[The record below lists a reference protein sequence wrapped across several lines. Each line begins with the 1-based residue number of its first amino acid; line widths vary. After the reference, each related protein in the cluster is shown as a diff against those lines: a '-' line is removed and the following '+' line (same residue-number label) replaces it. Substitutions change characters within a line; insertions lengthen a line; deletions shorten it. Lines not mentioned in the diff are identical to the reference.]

1 MKKVLL
7 VVMSLL
13 FVAPSVQAKDKDE
26 EYKVVVVKNEASGSY
41 AYEQVVNV
49 EGVTKEE
56 MFNRAKKWI
65 IANFKT
71 SDNNIQFDEANLT
84 IANTATVVMNA
95 ASGFNWAIT
104 SGLVNFKLNLQF
116 KEGRY
121 KFIFDNIAVQAVY
134 SDGIVETVNYEQAQ
148 KNNKPAK
155 HIRKETNEKLLAIST
170 QLEQAIK
177 TGGGKGKDDW

>member
-7 VVMSLL
+7 VVLSL
-13 FVAPSVQAKDKDE
+13 FMATPVIHAKDKEE
-26 EYKVVVVKNEASGSY
+26 EYKVVVVKDEPTGSY
-41 AYEQVVNV
+41 AYGQVVNV
-49 EGVTKEE
+49 DNVSKEE
-56 MFNRAKKWI
+56 MFTRAKKWI

-71 SDNNIQFDEANLT
+71 GDNNIQFDEAGMN
-84 IANTATVVMNA
+84 IANTATVVLKA

-121 KFIFDNIAVQAVY
+121 KFVFDNIAVQCVY
-134 SDGIVETVNYEQAQ
+134 ADGVVETVNYDHVQ

-155 HIRKETNEKLLAIST
+155 HIRKEVNEKLLSISM
-170 QLEQAIK
+170 QLEEAIK
-177 TGGGKGKDDW
+177 TGGKGKDDW